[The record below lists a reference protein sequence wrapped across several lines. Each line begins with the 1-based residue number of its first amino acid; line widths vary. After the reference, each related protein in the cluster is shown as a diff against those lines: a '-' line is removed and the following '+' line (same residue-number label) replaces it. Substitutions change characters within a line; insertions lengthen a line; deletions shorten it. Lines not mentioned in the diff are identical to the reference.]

1 MASDALSDGTPSAK
15 QLVFLFMAATVVAVV
30 VFLCGVLVGR
40 GVPFRFVGDTT
51 AFGSGSN
58 VVLDGGLMA
67 VDSGRPSEPPTNVG
81 DDLSYYIRLENDT
94 PAVETL
100 RVGREP
106 EQSRVES
113 VDQVAINDGSLPV
126 PAKLFDPS
134 GNNDVTAEPS
144 DVRQPVSETIPGLS
158 TLSNFERE
166 PRPNMA
172 EAAGSSNRRTG
183 DFTVQVAAYREQSTA
198 HQLTDRLIAMGFP
211 AYVVGPRLD
220 APVAVYRVRV
230 GSYQDRQE
238 AEQIRL
244 RLKLEEQFN
253 PWITR

>member
-51 AFGSGSN
+51 AFGFGS
-58 VVLDGGLMA
+58 DGDLNDGLMA
-67 VDSGRPSEPPTNVG
+67 VDSDRPSATPTIVG
-81 DDLSYYIRLENDT
+81 EDLSYYIRLENDT
-94 PAVETL
+94 PTVETL
-100 RVGREP
+100 SGGRESGP
-106 EQSRVES
+106 FRDEQ
-113 VDQVAINDGSLPV
+113 VDQVAINDDSLPV
-126 PAKLFDPS
+126 PAELFESS
-134 GNNDVTAEPS
+134 GDHDVTAEPR

-158 TLSNFERE
+158 MLSNSSQE
-166 PRPNMA
+166 PRPNKA
-172 EAAGSSNRRTG
+172 ESAGFSNRMTG
-183 DFTVQVAAYREQSTA
+183 EFTVQVAAYREQSNA
-198 HQLTDRLIAMGFP
+198 HQFTDRLIAMGFP